1 MSMNIR
7 RKRSRQTSSRIAK
20 MRVRETIAS
29 DRLSC
34 TPEEFGQMKKEFV
47 SILSRYLYLDD
58 TVTEIRVDIVHEM
71 KQGVPYVKTVQIK

>member
-1 MSMNIR
+1 MNIR
-7 RKRSRQTSSRIAK
+7 RKRKLQTSSRIAK

-47 SILSRYLYLDD
+47 NILSRYLYLDD
-58 TVTEIRVDIVHEM
+58 TVTEIRVDIVHEI

>member
-1 MSMNIR
+1 
-7 RKRSRQTSSRIAK
+7 

-34 TPEEFGQMKKEFV
+34 TPEELGQMKKEFV

>member
-1 MSMNIR
+1 MNIR
-7 RKRSRQTSSRIAK
+7 RKRRLQTSSRIAK

-47 SILSRYLYLDD
+47 NILSRYLYLDD
-58 TVTEIRVDIVHEM
+58 TVTEIRVDIVHEI